1 MSKAIF
7 ERSPLS
13 RHAVRAAV
21 AMALFGS
28 GTAAVAGLYPAA
40 APPGS
45 AFIRVFNATS
55 QPKVTAQVG
64 SKDLGSTAAME
75 ASSYQFLPPGQYT
88 VKIGGA
94 SQGAQL
100 QGSHCYTAVLES
112 SKQVQLFDQPCFN
125 SQLKALVA
133 VYNMID
139 GSTLSLRTSDGQTV
153 IDKVA
158 ANASGEREVNPVKAS
173 LAVYDGSAKLADAKP
188 VMLSRGSTY
197 SLFVTGTRSSPVL
210 IWISG

>member
-1 MSKAIF
+1 MSKAIP
-7 ERSPLS
+7 ERPSVL
-13 RHAVRAAV
+13 RHVVRAAV
-21 AMALFGS
+21 AMALLGG
-28 GTAAVAGLYPAA
+28 GTAAVAGLYPPA

-75 ASSYQFLPPGQYT
+75 ASSYQFLPPGQDT

-100 QGSHCYTAVLES
+100 QGSRCYTAVLEGS
-112 SKQVQLFDQPCFN
+112 NQVHMFDQPCFN

-139 GSTLSLRTSDGQTV
+139 GSTLSLRTADGQ
-153 IDKVA
+153 KVSTSRH
-158 ANASGEREVNPVKAS
+158 NAGGDAVNPVKAS
-173 LAVYDGSAKLADAKP
+173 LAVYDGSSKLADAKP
-188 VMLSRGSTY
+188 VTLSRGSTY

-210 IWISG
+210 IWING